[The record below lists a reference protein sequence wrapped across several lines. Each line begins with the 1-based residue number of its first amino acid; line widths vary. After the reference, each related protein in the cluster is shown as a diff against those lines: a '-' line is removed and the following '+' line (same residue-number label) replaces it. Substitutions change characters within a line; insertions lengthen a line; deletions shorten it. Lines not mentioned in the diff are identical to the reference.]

1 MSCCRTH
8 RLMPIALAANLLAMP
23 VAAQQ
28 GQFADPSA
36 IDAEVAAFTG
46 AGLCTPGGARH
57 PVDRRLRLAHC
68 QQPLELAW
76 HGRGADMVRV
86 ECPSGAGWRVFVP
99 VNAGSTT
106 APSAAMAAAAR
117 AEPQVVVER
126 GQVMTITVEGR
137 GFAVSQQGEA
147 LENGAIGSWIRI
159 RPEGNREV
167 IRAQVR
173 TPQRAVIPLG

>member
-1 MSCCRTH
+1 MNRF
-8 RLMPIALAANLLAMP
+8 LILAVLIAAPAT
-23 VAAQQ
+23 AQQ
-28 GQFADPSA
+28 GAFADPGA

-46 AGLCTPGGARH
+46 AAIGTPGGARH
-57 PVDRRLRLAHC
+57 PVDRRLRLAEC
-68 QQPLELAW
+68 PQALSLAW

-99 VNAGSTT
+99 VNRGSTT
-106 APSAAMAAAAR
+106 APAAAVR

-126 GQVMTITVEGR
+126 GQVMTVIVEGR

-147 LENGAIGSWIRI
+147 LEDGAIGQWIRI

-173 TPQRAVIPLG
+173 NPQRAVIPLG

>member
-1 MSCCRTH
+1 MN
-8 RLMPIALAANLLAMP
+8 RLTATAILSLLLPASAL
-23 VAAQQ
+23 AQQ
-28 GQFADPSA
+28 GQFADPAA

-46 AGLCTPGGARH
+46 AAMGMPGGAQH
-57 PVDRRLRLAHC
+57 PVDRRLRLANCPH
-68 QQPLELAW
+68 PLALAW

-86 ECPSGAGWRVFVP
+86 ECPSRSGWRVFVP
-99 VNAGSTT
+99 VNRGSTT
-106 APSAAMAAAAR
+106 APASAAR

-126 GQVMTITVEGR
+126 GQVMTIIVEGR
-137 GFAVSQQGEA
+137 GFVVSQQGEA
-147 LENGAIGSWIRI
+147 LEDGAIGQWIRI

>member
-1 MSCCRTH
+1 MQ
-8 RLMPIALAANLLAMP
+8 RLIFATALVIAAPA
-23 VAAQQ
+23 AAQS
-28 GQFADPSA
+28 GPFTDPAA
-36 IDAEVAAFTG
+36 IDAQVAAFTG
-46 AGLCTPGGARH
+46 AAIGTPGGARH
-57 PVDRRLRLAHC
+57 QVDRRLRLAEC
-68 QQPLELAW
+68 LQPLALAW

-99 VNAGSTT
+99 VNRGSTT
-106 APSAAMAAAAR
+106 APAAFEQV
-117 AEPQVVVER
+117 EPQIVVER
-126 GQVMTITVEGR
+126 GQVMTVTVEGR

-147 LENGAIGSWIRI
+147 LEDGAIGSWIRI

>member
-1 MSCCRTH
+1 MP
-8 RLMPIALAANLLAMP
+8 RLITIAIAATLLSAP
-23 VAAQQ
+23 VPVLAQQ
-28 GQFADPSA
+28 GEFAEPAA
-36 IDAEVAAFTG
+36 IDAEIAAFTG
-46 AGLCTPGGARH
+46 AGIGTPGGARH
-57 PVDRRLRLAHC
+57 PVDRRLRLAQC
-68 QQPLELAW
+68 VQPLALAW
-76 HGRGADMVRV
+76 HGRGAEMVRV

-99 VNAGSTT
+99 VNRGSTT
-106 APSAAMAAAAR
+106 APAAAVQ

-147 LENGAIGSWIRI
+147 LEDGAIGSWIRI

>member
-1 MSCCRTH
+1 MP
-8 RLMPIALAANLLAMP
+8 RLTKIILATALLAVP
-23 VAAQQ
+23 AAAQQ
-28 GQFADPSA
+28 GQFADPAA

-46 AGLCTPGGARH
+46 SAIGTPGGARH
-57 PVDRRLRLAHC
+57 PVDRRLRLAQC
-68 QQPLELAW
+68 PQALALAW
-76 HGRGADMVRV
+76 HGQGADMVRV

-99 VNAGSTT
+99 VNRGSTT
-106 APSAAMAAAAR
+106 APVASMQAQ
-117 AEPQVVVER
+117 PQVVVER
-126 GQVMTITVEGR
+126 GQVMTIIVEGR

-147 LENGAIGSWIRI
+147 LEDGAIGSWIRI

>member
-1 MSCCRTH
+1 
-8 RLMPIALAANLLAMP
+8 MPTSNTTRPMAALLAATMIAAP
-23 VAAQQ
+23 ATAQQ
-28 GQFADPSA
+28 GDFADPAA

-46 AGLCTPGGARH
+46 AAIGAPGGARH
-57 PVDRRLRLAHC
+57 PVDRRLRLARC
-68 QQPLELAW
+68 PQPLALAW
-76 HGRGADMVRV
+76 HGRRADMVRV

-99 VNAGSTT
+99 VNRGSVT
-106 APSAAMAAAAR
+106 APAAAQ

-126 GQVMTITVEGR
+126 GQLMTIIVEGR

-147 LENGAIGSWIRI
+147 LEDGAIGSWIRI

-173 TPQRAVIPLG
+173 TPQSAVIPLG

>member
-1 MSCCRTH
+1 MI
-8 RLMPIALAANLLAMP
+8 RLAIFAALIAAPA
-23 VAAQQ
+23 AAQQ
-28 GQFADPSA
+28 GAFADPAA

-46 AGLCTPGGARH
+46 AAIGTPGGARH
-57 PVDRRLRLAHC
+57 PVDRRLRLAQC
-68 QQPLELAW
+68 PQPLALAW

-99 VNAGSTT
+99 VNRGSTT
-106 APSAAMAAAAR
+106 APASAVQ

-126 GQVMTITVEGR
+126 GQVMTVIVEGR

-147 LENGAIGSWIRI
+147 LEDGAIGQWIRI

-173 TPQRAVIPLG
+173 NPQRAVIPLG

>member
-1 MSCCRTH
+1 MN
-8 RLMPIALAANLLAMP
+8 RLTISAIALILLPAS
-23 VAAQQ
+23 ALAQQ
-28 GQFADPSA
+28 GQFADPAA

-46 AGLCTPGGARH
+46 AAIGTPGGARH
-57 PVDRRLRLAHC
+57 PVDRRLRLASC
-68 QQPLELAW
+68 PQPLALAW

-99 VNAGSTT
+99 VNRGSTT
-106 APSAAMAAAAR
+106 APAAAIQ

-147 LENGAIGSWIRI
+147 LEDGAIGSWIRI

>member
-1 MSCCRTH
+1 MKRQTT
-8 RLMPIALAANLLAMP
+8 IAIAAAMLAAPAL
-23 VAAQQ
+23 AQQ
-28 GQFADPSA
+28 GQFADPAA

-46 AGLCTPGGARH
+46 AAIGTPGGARQ
-57 PVDRRLRLAHC
+57 PVDRRLRLAQC
-68 QQPLELAW
+68 LQPLALAW

-99 VNAGSTT
+99 VNRGSTT
-106 APSAAMAAAAR
+106 APATAMQT
-117 AEPQVVVER
+117 EPQVVVER
-126 GQVMTITVEGR
+126 GQVMTIIVEGR

-147 LENGAIGSWIRI
+147 LEDGAIGAWIRI

>member
-1 MSCCRTH
+1 MTRPTVA
-8 RLMPIALAANLLAMP
+8 ALAAILLPASLM
-23 VAAQQ
+23 AQQ
-28 GQFADPSA
+28 GAFADPAA

-46 AGLCTPGGARH
+46 AGIGTPGGARH
-57 PVDRRLRLAHC
+57 PVDRRLRLAEC
-68 QQPLELAW
+68 PQPLALAW

-99 VNAGSTT
+99 VNRGSVT
-106 APSAAMAAAAR
+106 APAAAVQ

-126 GQVMTITVEGR
+126 GQVMTVIVEGR

-147 LENGAIGSWIRI
+147 LEDGAIGQWIRI

-173 TPQRAVIPLG
+173 NPQRAVIPLG

>member
-1 MSCCRTH
+1 MIRFTTAM
-8 RLMPIALAANLLAMP
+8 LTAALLSAPAL
-23 VAAQQ
+23 AQQ
-28 GQFADPSA
+28 GQFADPAA

-46 AGLCTPGGARH
+46 AGIGMPGGARH
-57 PVDRRLRLAHC
+57 PVDRRLRLAQC
-68 QQPLELAW
+68 PQSLSLAW
-76 HGRGADMVRV
+76 HGQAADMVRI
-86 ECPSGAGWRVFVP
+86 ECPAGAGWRVFVP
-99 VNAGSTT
+99 VNRGSVT
-106 APSAAMAAAAR
+106 APNTTMAAAVQ

-126 GQVMTITVEGR
+126 GQVMTIIVEGR

-147 LENGAIGSWIRI
+147 LEDGAIGSWIRI